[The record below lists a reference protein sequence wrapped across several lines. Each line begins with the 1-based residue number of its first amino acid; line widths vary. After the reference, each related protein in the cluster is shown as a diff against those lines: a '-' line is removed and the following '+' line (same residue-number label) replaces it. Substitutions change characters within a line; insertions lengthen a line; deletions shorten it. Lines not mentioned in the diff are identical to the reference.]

1 MRYLKKSY
9 RKAFVKLNMLY
20 AHWYRRFYASSSPAC
35 LEQFFVAGTQETVKR
50 LRCQDDLVVLVCFF
64 VVVVFPS
71 LSRILGE
78 FMTIHSPPALFFFFL
93 KWKLAPRTLIHSLGQ
108 DQSTVA
114 HLAETTVAGCS
125 LTRRPY
131 TYAFRKGLITVRS
144 LKKKLKTKNPES
156 YTTRAIALW
165 IITVRP
171 L

>member
-64 VVVVFPS
+64 VVVFFLHFRGFWENLRPFIPR
-71 LSRILGE
+71 LR
-78 FMTIHSPPALFFFFL
+78 FFFFS

>member
-1 MRYLKKSY
+1 MHIGTAGFTLVQVLRAWSSFLLLVPKK
-9 RKAFVKLNMLY
+9 RWRDCAVKTTLLCWCVFLLLFFSFTFEDFGRIY
-20 AHWYRRFYASSSPAC
+20 DHSFPAC
-35 LEQFFVAGTQETVKR
+35 A
-50 LRCQDDLVVLVCFF
+50 
-64 VVVVFPS
+64 
-71 LSRILGE
+71 
-78 FMTIHSPPALFFFFL
+78 FFFFS